1 MYSTLFLN
9 ISIFLG
15 FQFYILQTKN
25 TTSIILKLILIDQ
38 GVPSFRIQQKI
49 IYKNWSLVASMHPGA
64 FHDAQLLFTQINKN
78 TLC

>member
-49 IYKNWSLVASMHPGA
+49 IYKN
-64 FHDAQLLFTQINKN
+64 
-78 TLC
+78 